1 MAGYETGCLAW
12 SLAGHDKEGI
22 FIIIK
27 EDAEYVYLA
36 DGRLRTVGK
45 PKRKKKKH
53 VQASRIRDEKLCDKL
68 MSGSTVTDE
77 EIKYFIK
84 QYRAK
89 HIVLATISGK
99 LRMNYIRI
107 LPGDKVTM
115 EMSPYD
121 LSKGRIIW
129 RDK

>member
-27 EDAEYVYLA
+27 EDAEYVYLE

-53 VQASRIRDEKLCDKL
+53 VQASRICDEKLCDKL

-84 QYRAK
+84 QYRAN
-89 HIVLATISGK
+89 HLETPDEN
-99 LRMNYIRI
+99 R
-107 LPGDKVTM
+107 
-115 EMSPYD
+115 
-121 LSKGRIIW
+121 
-129 RDK
+129 

>member
-84 QYRAK
+84 QYRAN
-89 HIVLATISGK
+89 HF
-99 LRMNYIRI
+99 RI